1 MRFDKSVTL
10 FFFFFVFF
18 LSDALPACSFALW
31 LKRGGADITTASHV
45 VSETPPT
52 IHLAKTT
59 FICEAAGVCI
69 CASYST
75 LKLLLNKYYPCRT
88 CRCSILLKYDST
100 FLLFVQT
107 RQQIVDPTL
116 WCYGVFST
124 IPFYCAITVCS
135 LI

>member
-1 MRFDKSVTL
+1 MAKAWGD
-10 FFFFFVFF
+10 
-18 LSDALPACSFALW
+18 
-31 LKRGGADITTASHV
+31 DIIPTASHV

-59 FICEAAGVCI
+59 LLCGTAGVCI
-69 CASYST
+69 WASYST
-75 LKLLLNKYYPCRT
+75 LKLLLDKYYP

-100 FLLFVQT
+100 FILFVQT

-116 WCYGVFST
+116 WCYGLFST

-135 LI
+135 LL